1 MVSVVLALCL
11 VSCVTVKIGGKLNMQ
26 EAILGLETQYEARM
40 LVKSYEVGLNIFS
53 LKKPDMQLFEP

>member
-1 MVSVVLALCL
+1 
-11 VSCVTVKIGGKLNMQ
+11 MQ